1 MTGRAVTITDPL
13 IKYQSLVATGICSPD
28 ASQHRLAHHLQK
40 VYLRLKDYTP
50 APEYRSRLQQV
61 TRALEAIKREGDQG
75 TELASPSHPIRGNP
89 LFATF
94 FGNRD
99 DGGRDSLSLTKVLT
113 SHQSAL
119 HIDSPKG
126 LFLSGDVGRGK
137 SMLLDLLADGLPTR
151 GKKRWHFNSFM
162 LHTFANLEQFRKS
175 QPQVANARSEYSL
188 LWMAKD
194 MVEKTPILFL
204 DEFQLPDRASSK
216 IMNNL
221 FIAFF
226 QLGGVLIASS
236 NRMPEELEKAIGVS
250 YSPPQTGGLFDQVMG
265 IKRRLYGGGE
275 LFGQTSDFANFLE
288 VLKARCDFW
297 HMEGSQDWR
306 RREAQVIIRA
316 IKGDQSSGSHVIQTE
331 AEQQSADRPNNYFLS
346 SDPGD
351 KWARKMQRIAR
362 VSNPAADN
370 FWKPAT
376 LIVYGRHLTVPRQN
390 NGLACWNF
398 DELVGSFGPADYIT
412 LASNYHTFIIDQV
425 PTLPFSMKNEA
436 RRFITLLDAL
446 YESRCKLVLRAQACP
461 DDLFFPETKVR
472 SSSSDSHHDEAG
484 DATYSE
490 TVAEVFQ
497 DQMSPFRPN
506 VSTYADSRNA
516 KYDPDQDSDFKLD
529 LDKKVDFTK
538 TGAFTGEDERF
549 SYKRATSRLW
559 ELCSAQWHAR
569 TGDWWH
575 PLPNRHWEGGEASK
589 PQPSG
594 PRRRRQIRQITN
606 VVGLCLAVFCLFF
619 AFRGTPKEQGH
630 EQGSSSSS
638 SWLPKKQLSKKTLNN
653 LSLTEKECRATFP
666 DLTRQ
671 VDEIVAQGP
680 FEVKHTGDNGP
691 LQGRI
696 KDGQIS
702 ILHSQRRSDLSK
714 EMVDSRT
721 ASLHQLHRALITSPE
736 PIPDTIFT
744 LNFQDQPFGT
754 SWTYSRQAV
763 DPALRPSNPHAR
775 SFPMPHFSHW
785 AWDLPFVGSIPR
797 ASSAIDTLESV
808 LSFPSKIPKAVWRG
822 TTWYNSVHSPG
833 LRQKLVAASKN
844 QPWADVQPLVW
855 NATDA
860 KQAAN
865 ALPIED
871 FCKYKYIIHTE
882 GVTYSGRF
890 QFLQMCE
897 SVVLTPP
904 IKWLQHTSH
913 LVRPLFSST
922 ILEEAAHMHSK
933 DAAERILR
941 TWPTQYQ
948 PEEANIVF
956 VAPDWSDLGEV
967 VGWLEAHPE
976 VAKGI
981 AKRQRSLFVGGGYF
995 SPAAEVCYWR
1005 SLVRGWAKTARVV
1018 EGVSY
1023 EAFSLSNGP

>member
-61 TRALEAIKREGDQG
+61 TRALEAIKREGDHG
-75 TELASPSHPIRGNP
+75 TELASPTHPIRGNP
-89 LFATF
+89 LFAKF
-94 FGNRD
+94 FSNRNG
-99 DGGRDSLSLTKVLT
+99 GGRDSLSLTKVLT

-162 LHTFANLEQFRKS
+162 LHTFSSLEQFRKS
-175 QPQVANARSEYSL
+175 QHQVADVKSEYSL

-250 YSPPQTGGLFDQVMG
+250 YSPPPTGGLFDQVMG

-306 RREAQVIIRA
+306 RREAQGRFSEVPKLSPESSYA
-316 IKGDQSSGSHVIQTE
+316 SQSLYAPSKEAPGLGSEQSSGSDVIQTE
-331 AEQQSADRPNNYFLS
+331 AEQSADRPNNYFLS
-346 SDPGD
+346 SDPD
-351 KWARKMQRIAR
+351 EKWARKMQRIAV
-362 VSNPAADN
+362 VSNPTADN

-390 NGLACWNF
+390 NGLAYWNF

-425 PTLPFSMKNEA
+425 SILPFSMKNEA

-446 YESRCKLVLRAQACP
+446 YESRCKLVIRAQACP

-472 SSSSDSHHDEAG
+472 SSSSGDTASDSHHDEAG

-506 VSTYADSRNA
+506 VSTYADSWNA

-589 PQPSG
+589 RQPSG
-594 PRRRRQIRQITN
+594 VQ
-606 VVGLCLAVFCLFF
+606 
-619 AFRGTPKEQGH
+619 
-630 EQGSSSSS
+630 
-638 SWLPKKQLSKKTLNN
+638 W
-653 LSLTEKECRATFP
+653 EKRKIS
-666 DLTRQ
+666 
-671 VDEIVAQGP
+671 EIVKGP
-680 FEVKHTGDNGP
+680 SVELDEPAGLARFEV
-691 LQGRI
+691 
-696 KDGQIS
+696 
-702 ILHSQRRSDLSK
+702 
-714 EMVDSRT
+714 
-721 ASLHQLHRALITSPE
+721 
-736 PIPDTIFT
+736 
-744 LNFQDQPFGT
+744 
-754 SWTYSRQAV
+754 
-763 DPALRPSNPHAR
+763 
-775 SFPMPHFSHW
+775 
-785 AWDLPFVGSIPR
+785 
-797 ASSAIDTLESV
+797 
-808 LSFPSKIPKAVWRG
+808 
-822 TTWYNSVHSPG
+822 
-833 LRQKLVAASKN
+833 
-844 QPWADVQPLVW
+844 
-855 NATDA
+855 
-860 KQAAN
+860 
-865 ALPIED
+865 
-871 FCKYKYIIHTE
+871 
-882 GVTYSGRF
+882 
-890 QFLQMCE
+890 
-897 SVVLTPP
+897 
-904 IKWLQHTSH
+904 
-913 LVRPLFSST
+913 
-922 ILEEAAHMHSK
+922 
-933 DAAERILR
+933 ERL
-941 TWPTQYQ
+941 
-948 PEEANIVF
+948 
-956 VAPDWSDLGEV
+956 
-967 VGWLEAHPE
+967 
-976 VAKGI
+976 K
-981 AKRQRSLFVGGGYF
+981 KGGY
-995 SPAAEVCYWR
+995 
-1005 SLVRGWAKTARVV
+1005 
-1018 EGVSY
+1018 
-1023 EAFSLSNGP
+1023 